1 MPAVVSR
8 RTVAGLAAAALVVAV
23 AGGCGRGT
31 THAAVPG
38 ADIGHGKTLIEY
50 YGCGACH
57 RIADVTPQGRVGPSL
72 VGFANNR
79 QIAGTLPNTVGN
91 LIRWIRDPQTV
102 VPGNAMPDLG
112 IGAAGARDIAAY
124 LYAH

>member
-1 MPAVVSR
+1 MRVVVSA
-8 RTVAGLAAAALVVAV
+8 AGVAALVVLA
-23 AGGCGRGT
+23 AGCGRGT

-38 ADIGHGKTLIEY
+38 SDIQRGGELIQY

-57 RIADVTPQGRVGPSL
+57 RIGGITPQGTVGPSL
-72 VGFANNR
+72 VGFSDNR

-91 LIRWIRDPQTV
+91 LIHWIMDPQGV
-102 VPGNAMPDLG
+102 LPKSDMPDLG
-112 IGAAGARDIAAY
+112 IGPNGAKDIAAY